1 LNEIIKVE
9 CLKHIYPDKTEVNI
23 CGLHFVVNKG
33 ERVVILG
40 PNGTGKT
47 TLLFHILGLLKPIE
61 GEVLVFGVNPQKY
74 FKQIRK
80 KIGVVFQN
88 VDEQIIGPT
97 VYDDIAFPLI
107 NEGLKKEAVQEAV
120 EKIASKIG
128 ILDLL
133 NKIPHYL
140 SGGQKKK
147 VALAG
152 AMIMSPELLVLD
164 EPFNG
169 LDPKSK
175 NEMINLLNSLNKE
188 LETTLIITTHSINI
202 VPDIADTVYV
212 INKGQIMLK
221 GGPKEVFKNADILKE
236 ANLRPPILVELF
248 ERLIKKGI
256 KVDTPINIEEAEE
269 EILKLLSDN
278 KK

>member
-1 LNEIIKVE
+1 MNQIIKVE
-9 CLKHIYPDKTEVNI
+9 CLKHIYPDKTQVNI

-61 GEVLVFGVNPQKY
+61 GEVSVFGLNPVRN
-74 FKQIRK
+74 FNELRK
-80 KIGVVFQN
+80 RIGVVFQN

-97 VYDDIAFPLI
+97 VFDDIAFSLI
-107 NEGLKKEAVQEAV
+107 NEGYNREHIKETV

-128 ILDLL
+128 ILELL

-140 SGGQKKK
+140 SGGEKKK

-152 AMIMSPELLVLD
+152 AMVMSPELLVLD

-175 NEMINLLNSLNKE
+175 EEMTILLNSLNKDFG
-188 LETTLIITTHSINI
+188 TTLILTTHSINI
-202 VPDIADTVYV
+202 VPEIADTVYV
-212 INKGQIMLK
+212 INKGSIMLK
-221 GGPKEVFKNADILKE
+221 GSPKEVFVKTDILKE

-248 ERLIKKGI
+248 KRINKRGFELDI
-256 KVDTPINIEEAEE
+256 PINVDEAEE
-269 EILKLLSDN
+269 QLLKML